1 MFFCALLIVPFVC
14 TARILNAN
22 APYADF
28 ERGYTE
34 EESVHP
40 CHPRPAEGGEEERAG
55 GLSVGCD
62 NFLRKPFREA
72 DIFAIMNKYMGV
84 L

>member
-1 MFFCALLIVPFVC
+1 MRMRP
-14 TARILNAN
+14 TRILNADTPKKN
-22 APYADF
+22 
-28 ERGYTE
+28 
-34 EESVHP
+34 P
-40 CHPRPAEGGEEERAG
+40 CIRAIRVLLRGGEEERAG